1 MFSRVSYIGLWNFTK
16 NIIND
21 TVLKKVLI
29 RHWQKKMHNNYI
41 PSTCSFTLCMYN
53 PTNGINI
60 HSKFDEQ
67 NQITSTKFHVSTNP
81 QKVTFYDLNIIKVKR
96 PGTAKIFVFL
106 FSIVLKCWIAL
117 SEGSNLFCL
126 KQKNMWGFVYQSS
139 SWFSFVCEQPSKS
152 HLVTM

>member
-1 MFSRVSYIGLWNFTK
+1 MEFHPKYYKWNSFEKSFDKT
-16 NIIND
+16 
-21 TVLKKVLI
+21 LA
-29 RHWQKKMHNNYI
+29 KKMHNNYI

-67 NQITSTKFHVSTNP
+67 NQITGTKFHISTNP

-96 PGTAKIFVFL
+96 PGTAKIFFFL

-117 SEGSNLFCL
+117 SEGSTLFCL
-126 KQKNMWGFVYQSS
+126 KQKNMCGDLFTRVPAGF
-139 SWFSFVCEQPSKS
+139 
-152 HLVTM
+152 LL